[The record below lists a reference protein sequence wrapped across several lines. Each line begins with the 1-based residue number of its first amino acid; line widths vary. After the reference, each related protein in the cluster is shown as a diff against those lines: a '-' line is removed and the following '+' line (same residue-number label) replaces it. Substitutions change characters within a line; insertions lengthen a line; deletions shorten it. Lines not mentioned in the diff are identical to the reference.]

1 MLLHFTSFKNINDV
15 PVGGVVNKRLAQNR
29 KLLPT
34 VAKRRGQ
41 GVITGLAARKN
52 AALLKGI
59 SPLNRPAP
67 NRTML
72 NRQGANRSALNKV

>member
-1 MLLHFTSFKNINDV
+1 M
-15 PVGGVVNKRLAQNR
+15 NKRFARNR

-34 VAKRRGQ
+34 VTRRRGQ

-59 SPLNRPAP
+59 SPLNRPAQIRP
-67 NRTML
+67 AQNRPML
-72 NRQGANRSALNKV
+72 NRQGANRSTLNQV